1 MNAGPYGMDS
11 QKGIVMGTKG
21 SWYRPHTT
29 TREEQDLRHRYATT
43 RMTFKEFEAA
53 YRKLMRQG
61 KIKRSGRVVRDS

>member
-1 MNAGPYGMDS
+1 
-11 QKGIVMGTKG
+11 MGKG
-21 SWYRPHTT
+21 SHYRPHTT
-29 TREEQDLRHRYATT
+29 TREEQDLRNRYATT